1 MANDQLVPLGPRLS
15 NGRLLGLVVLAIGT
29 ASAGWITGTG
39 FVRAF
44 GEDACGP
51 EQSCGGIGVAVH
63 LAGGILGWLAALV
76 GTATTAHGDGPL
88 DGDSA
93 TSDRGVLL
101 GCLALGLAGASFANN
116 TFHPWPLAPVAPLAL
131 ATAGLDRFAAR
142 RWRTARL
149 EQHRKAE
156 QEHRLAEFGV
166 TVPGVVVA
174 VGGDGSLQDGDPVLL
189 LTVEFT
195 AAGTVHTT
203 TVTGT
208 FPGPGAGARSAAAPP
223 RSVTTRPIRR
233 WPGPPSPAPPPPPP
247 TPSPRPPRPPEPPP
261 RSSTAWSASPPC
273 TAKAPWTQPNSPS
286 PRPSCSDAP
295 RWTSTVDRRP
305 RGPPLARHPRA
316 TAAFPRRKE
325 PSTWPTPK
333 PN

>member
-208 FPGPGAGARSAAAPP
+208 FPGPGAGAPLRGSPAEVRYDPADPAVARATVTGPAPAPADAVPAPAPAAGAAPEIVDGLE
-223 RSVTTRPIRR
+223 RL
-233 WPGPPSPAPPPPPP
+233 
-247 TPSPRPPRPPEPPP
+247 
-261 RSSTAWSASPPC
+261 TALHRQGALDAAEFAL
-273 TAKAPWTQPNSPS
+273 AKAQLLG
-286 PRPSCSDAP
+286 RAP
-295 RWTSTVDRRP
+295 VDEHR
-305 RGPPLARHPRA
+305 
-316 TAAFPRRKE
+316 
-325 PSTWPTPK
+325 
-333 PN
+333 